1 MGIHIRSVS
10 PSAINML
17 RLVIVAVLVAC
28 AYASLVPFGYSG
40 LAGYHGYSPFGYSGY
55 ARPLAY
61 AAGYNAPVAYASHAA
76 FPPTSVSARALISP
90 TSPSSS
96 TDTSSS
102 TRPSPTSH
110 HYCRHESSESSIY
123 SHVSA

>member
-10 PSAINML
+10 PSVINML

-40 LAGYHGYSPFGYSGY
+40 LAGYHGYSPLGYSAY
-55 ARPLAY
+55 SRPLAY

-76 FPPTSVSARALISP
+76 SP
-90 TSPSSS
+90 TYERVSQSV
-96 TDTSSS
+96 DI
-102 TRPSPTSH
+102 TREPVEQH
-110 HYCRHESSESSIY
+110 GYVIKY
-123 SHVSA
+123 